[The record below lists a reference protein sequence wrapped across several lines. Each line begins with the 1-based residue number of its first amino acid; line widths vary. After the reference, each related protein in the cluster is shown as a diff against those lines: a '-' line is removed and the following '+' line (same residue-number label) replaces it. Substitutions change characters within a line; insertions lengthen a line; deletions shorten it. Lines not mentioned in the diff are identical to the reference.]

1 MADPLEIIND
11 NLPEGRRPLASL
23 AHPGDLNRQALAI
36 LVEKVPLDDIAETI
50 REMRQATRITKHG
63 EVPDWRARE
72 AACKLGLT
80 YQIGLPVQRQE
91 IHQTVTNRSEDENM
105 RLLESPAVRSM
116 LKKMLAEAET
126 VSEKQA

>member
-1 MADPLEIIND
+1 M
-11 NLPEGRRPLASL
+11 
-23 AHPGDLNRQALAI
+23 
-36 LVEKVPLDDIAETI
+36 
-50 REMRQATRITKHG
+50 TKHG

-105 RLLESPAVRSM
+105 RLLASPAVREM
-116 LKKMLAEAET
+116 LKKMLAEAEGG
-126 VSEKQA
+126 EK